1 MVLLVAK
8 ISKLYSKLENLHHH
22 GQSESLSASFEG
34 FQSDVSNCLNKFSS
48 LSSKPGSEILS
59 FSWIHQCFELISL
72 INKAFA
78 KLVVEIEYPASK
90 WEAASVDA
98 YLKYSLNLL
107 ELFNSIS
114 SSLSHLG
121 QARLSLSHG
130 LCLEEKSSALALKNL
145 RSIQPIMSFSKELV
159 KEKVKDASCSG
170 KEEVIHQALMIME
183 SLGYWV
189 CGIVL
194 SGLSGV
200 DKPYSEMRKFGGGV
214 VKFSSFTRLDSSVYE
229 VIVEKKGELKE
240 VKEVNEAVACLVAA
254 IAVGKSSVEAEELRR
269 RLEVFERHLDG
280 FGKEVDHLFNEILS
294 GRNQLLNGFRQLKE

>member
-8 ISKLYSKLENLHHH
+8 ISKLYSKLENHHH
-22 GQSESLSASFEG
+22 SQSEALSASLEG

-48 LSSKPGSEILS
+48 LGSKPGSEILS
-59 FSWIHQCFELISL
+59 FPWIQQSFELISL

-78 KLVVEIEYPASK
+78 KLVVAIEYPASK

-98 YLKYSLNLL
+98 YLQYSLNLL

-130 LCLEEKSSALALKNL
+130 VILEEKSPALALKTL
-145 RSIQPIMSFSKELV
+145 KAIQPISFNKKLV
-159 KEKVKDASCSG
+159 REKVKEASCSG
-170 KEEVIHQALMIME
+170 KEEVIHQAIMAME

-194 SGLSGV
+194 SGLSGGE
-200 DKPYSEMRKFGGGV
+200 KPYSEMKKLGGGV
-214 VKFSSFTRLDSSVYE
+214 LKFSSFTRLDASVCE

-240 VKEVNEAVACLVAA
+240 VKEVNDAVACLVAA
-254 IAVGKSSVEAEELRR
+254 IANGKSSDEAKELRR
-269 RLEVFERHLDG
+269 RLEVFERQLEG
-280 FGKEVDHLFNEILS
+280 FGKEVDHLFSEVLS